1 MYKSFKNKRVLITGG
16 TGSIGSAVLTELLK
30 LGCRTVRV
38 LGSDENGLHNLSLS
52 LTNKSDNFFKL
63 MKLNKIRFIYG
74 DITDKERM
82 YNAMEDI
89 DIVIHAAAMKHVP
102 ICEYNPY
109 EATKVNVL
117 GTQNLLSAALMRK
130 IEKFLLIS
138 TDKVVDPTT
147 CLGATKLLAE
157 KITLNAN
164 LTKGKNK
171 TLFSVVRFGNVIGT
185 RGSVLP
191 KFIEQF
197 KKDKKITLT
206 DKVSTRFFVTVNDA
220 VKSILQS
227 VEIMKGEEIFIPK
240 TLNAIK
246 IYDLVLALKKILKE
260 SKSKIVLSGL
270 RAGEKVHEAIIT
282 EREYPNVKYY
292 NNIFLIDKSN
302 NHSFKKI
309 KNRMKY
315 FNSENAKLLSVQEII
330 KYLTKN
336 DLV

>member
-1 MYKSFKNKRVLITGG
+1 MYKSFKNKRLLITGG

-30 LGCRTVRV
+30 LDCRTVRV

-157 KITLNAN
+157 KITLNSN
-164 LTKGKNK
+164 LTRGKNK

-197 KKDKKITLT
+197 KKNKKITLT

-220 VKSILQS
+220 VESILQS
-227 VEIMKGEEIFIPK
+227 VEIMKGEEVFIPK

-246 IYDLVLALKKILKE
+246 IYDLALALKKIFKE
-260 SKSKIVLSGL
+260 SKSKMVLSGL
-270 RAGEKVHEAIIT
+270 RAGEKVHEGIIT
-282 EREYPNVKYY
+282 EQEYPYVKYH
-292 NNIFLIDKSN
+292 NNIFIIDKSN
-302 NHSFKKI
+302 NHRFKNI

-315 FNSENAKLLSVQEII
+315 FHSENAKLLSVQEII

-336 DLV
+336 SLV

>member
-1 MYKSFKNKRVLITGG
+1 MYKSFKNKRVLISGG

>member
-1 MYKSFKNKRVLITGG
+1 MYKSFKNKRVLISGG

-89 DIVIHAAAMKHVP
+89 DIVIHAAAMMHVP

-109 EATKVNVL
+109 EGTKVNVL